1 MSQLLP
7 ERNRTGSEN
16 WSPLSELGQLN
27 ERMRRMLDQ
36 TFGGM
41 LDEPAGWIPAV
52 DIEELEDA
60 YVVEAEVPGVN
71 RKDVNIEVSGNELT
85 IAPGRSVRVPRRA
98 SRRSQPGRRRR
109 EAQRRCAHGSRPEG
123 GGCAT
128 ATHRGQVGL
137 RGAAERGRSHRRP
150 LASSTRLE
158 RFGPLACLAGAS
170 SRRMSQACR

>member
-52 DIEELEDA
+52 DIEEREDV

-85 IAPGRSVRVPRRA
+85 ISGEIKERKREGIIRRRA
-98 SRRSQPGRRRR
+98 RRVGQFEFRVVLPGEVNPEGVDAKLNDGVLTVRIPKAAG
-109 EAQRRCAHGSRPEG
+109 AQRRRIEVKSA
-123 GGCAT
+123 
-128 ATHRGQVGL
+128 
-137 RGAAERGRSHRRP
+137 
-150 LASSTRLE
+150 
-158 RFGPLACLAGAS
+158 
-170 SRRMSQACR
+170 

>member
-41 LDEPAGWIPAV
+41 LDEPAGWTPAV

-85 IAPGRSVRVPRRA
+85 ISGEIKEREREGIMRRRA
-98 SRRSQPGRRRR
+98 RRVGQFEFRVVLPSDVSPEGVDAKLNDGVLTVRIPKAVG
-109 EAQRRCAHGSRPEG
+109 AQRRRIEVKSA
-123 GGCAT
+123 
-128 ATHRGQVGL
+128 
-137 RGAAERGRSHRRP
+137 
-150 LASSTRLE
+150 
-158 RFGPLACLAGAS
+158 
-170 SRRMSQACR
+170 